1 MIYSICKCDT
11 RLSVRYLMREEKER
25 FGEGLQ
31 ADIGISSKAFVSKQ
45 SVKFKCQI
53 WFEITNKFAK
63 KYLDASSHA

>member
-1 MIYSICKCDT
+1 
-11 RLSVRYLMREEKER
+11 MREEKER

-31 ADIGISSKAFVSKQ
+31 AAIGISSKAFVSKQ